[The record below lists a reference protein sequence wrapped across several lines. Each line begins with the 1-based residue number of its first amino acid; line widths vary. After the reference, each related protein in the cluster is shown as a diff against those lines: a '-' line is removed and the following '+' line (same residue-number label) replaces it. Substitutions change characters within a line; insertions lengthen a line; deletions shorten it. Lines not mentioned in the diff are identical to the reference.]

1 MDFYRKVSKFLM
13 FKNLKVATKI
23 ALGFGCVIVLLSVA
37 VMITLSS
44 LNDADD
50 SIDNYQILVNQNNL
64 VSDIASK
71 IYSIDSSVE
80 KYILSKDDSFLKDFS
95 SDLTDVRGQIDS
107 LRSRL
112 RKSENKEK
120 IDIVKKSIVTYE
132 GRSKDIVNLYHKE
145 STLYE
150 SEISPTMKEI
160 SHYIEMLQAYALDI
174 DDDSLTLSL
183 SKIATDM
190 EITFSKLDIFI
201 ATSRELEFNKF
212 NEQVRIVEQE
222 LGAIAKKLSAN
233 EHYVSLNEKF
243 RYLAQKAN
251 ISKGIVDDID
261 LANSNID
268 VTSDELF
275 TAIKGVEQ
283 SFKEQ
288 LDDLGA
294 SVIES
299 ISSSIRFSLVFYAIA
314 VIAGLI
320 STYIITINIT
330 KPIYLAVDFAK
341 KLADG
346 DLSIQVGKTS
356 EDEMGMLL
364 NAVQMAASRLNRMMI
379 TITRASEE
387 LASSSQELAV
397 VTEQTTSGI
406 MSQEEETEQVATA
419 INQMTATVAEVA
431 NNAAQA
437 SDSAH
442 VAANEA
448 ENGAKI
454 VNNTVNS
461 IDTLAQIVNDSSDN
475 VHHVEQEVLNISS
488 ILNVIKEIADQT
500 NLLALNAAIEAAR
513 AGEAGRGFAVV
524 ADEVRSLA
532 SRTQNSTSEI
542 EQIIVQLQQGTQV
555 AVDSM
560 KQGAVQVDECVD
572 LARRTSAA
580 LNSITEAVDV
590 IAEMN
595 IQIASA
601 SEEQRSVSESINQN
615 IINVKHV
622 AEENAAAADQTR
634 ASSTDIA
641 RLASELKTL
650 VEEFT
655 LAY

>member
-1 MDFYRKVSKFLM
+1 M

-44 LNDADD
+44 LNDADN
-50 SIDNYQILVNQNNL
+50 SIDNYQLLVKQNNL
-64 VSDIASK
+64 VSDISST
-71 IYSIDSSVE
+71 IGSINGSVD
-80 KYILSKDDSFLKDFS
+80 KYILSKDESFLKNFS
-95 SDLTDVRGQIDS
+95 SDLTDVRDQLDYLKS
-107 LRSRL
+107 LL
-112 RKSENKEK
+112 RKVENREK
-120 IDIVKKSIVTYE
+120 VDIVKKSIVIYE
-132 GRSKDIVNLYHKE
+132 DRSKDIVNLYRKE

-150 SEISPTMKEI
+150 SEIAPTMKEI
-160 SHYIEMLQAYALDI
+160 SHYIEVLQDYTLDI
-174 DDDSLTLSL
+174 NDDSLTLSL

-212 NEQVRIVEQE
+212 NDQMHIVKQE
-222 LGAIAKKLSAN
+222 LDAVGKKLSDN
-233 EHYVSLNEKF
+233 EHYVLLNDKI
-243 RYLAQKAN
+243 RYLSQQGN

-268 VTSDELF
+268 VTSGELF
-275 TAIKGVEQ
+275 TAIKGMEQ
-283 SFKEQ
+283 SFKAQ

-299 ISSSIRFSLVFYAIA
+299 IASSIRFSLTFYSIA
-314 VIAGLI
+314 VIAGII

-442 VAANEA
+442 VAADEA
-448 ENGAKI
+448 ESGAKI

-560 KQGAVQVDECVD
+560 KQGSVQVDECVD

-590 IAEMN
+590 ITEMN

-615 IINVKHV
+615 IINVKQV

>member
-1 MDFYRKVSKFLM
+1 
-13 FKNLKVATKI
+13 
-23 ALGFGCVIVLLSVA
+23 
-37 VMITLSS
+37 
-44 LNDADD
+44 
-50 SIDNYQILVNQNNL
+50 
-64 VSDIASK
+64 
-71 IYSIDSSVE
+71 
-80 KYILSKDDSFLKDFS
+80 
-95 SDLTDVRGQIDS
+95 
-107 LRSRL
+107 
-112 RKSENKEK
+112 
-120 IDIVKKSIVTYE
+120 
-132 GRSKDIVNLYHKE
+132 
-145 STLYE
+145 
-150 SEISPTMKEI
+150 
-160 SHYIEMLQAYALDI
+160 
-174 DDDSLTLSL
+174 
-183 SKIATDM
+183 
-190 EITFSKLDIFI
+190 
-201 ATSRELEFNKF
+201 
-212 NEQVRIVEQE
+212 
-222 LGAIAKKLSAN
+222 
-233 EHYVSLNEKF
+233 
-243 RYLAQKAN
+243 
-251 ISKGIVDDID
+251 
-261 LANSNID
+261 
-268 VTSDELF
+268 
-275 TAIKGVEQ
+275 
-283 SFKEQ
+283 
-288 LDDLGA
+288 
-294 SVIES
+294 
-299 ISSSIRFSLVFYAIA
+299 
-314 VIAGLI
+314 
-320 STYIITINIT
+320 
-330 KPIYLAVDFAK
+330 
-341 KLADG
+341 
-346 DLSIQVGKTS
+346 
-356 EDEMGMLL
+356 
-364 NAVQMAASRLNRMMI
+364 
-379 TITRASEE
+379 
-387 LASSSQELAV
+387 
-397 VTEQTTSGI
+397 
-406 MSQEEETEQVATA
+406 
-419 INQMTATVAEVA
+419 MTATVAEVA

-475 VHHVEQEVLNISS
+475 VHHVEQEVLNISF

>member
-1 MDFYRKVSKFLM
+1 M
-13 FKNLKVATKI
+13 
-23 ALGFGCVIVLLSVA
+23 
-37 VMITLSS
+37 
-44 LNDADD
+44 
-50 SIDNYQILVNQNNL
+50 
-64 VSDIASK
+64 
-71 IYSIDSSVE
+71 
-80 KYILSKDDSFLKDFS
+80 
-95 SDLTDVRGQIDS
+95 
-107 LRSRL
+107 
-112 RKSENKEK
+112 
-120 IDIVKKSIVTYE
+120 
-132 GRSKDIVNLYHKE
+132 
-145 STLYE
+145 
-150 SEISPTMKEI
+150 
-160 SHYIEMLQAYALDI
+160 
-174 DDDSLTLSL
+174 
-183 SKIATDM
+183 
-190 EITFSKLDIFI
+190 
-201 ATSRELEFNKF
+201 
-212 NEQVRIVEQE
+212 
-222 LGAIAKKLSAN
+222 
-233 EHYVSLNEKF
+233 
-243 RYLAQKAN
+243 
-251 ISKGIVDDID
+251 
-261 LANSNID
+261 
-268 VTSDELF
+268 
-275 TAIKGVEQ
+275 GVEQ